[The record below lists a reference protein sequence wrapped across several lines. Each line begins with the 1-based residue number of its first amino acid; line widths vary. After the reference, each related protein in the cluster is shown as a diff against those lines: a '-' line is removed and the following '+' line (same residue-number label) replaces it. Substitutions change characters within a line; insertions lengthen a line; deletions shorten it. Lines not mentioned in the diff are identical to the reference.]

1 MNDTRA
7 AAGMLIYGLEWQKG
21 LMTFEE
27 ALASAVKDIAAIRED
42 ERKRVLPRDTEEKY
56 D

>member
-7 AAGMLIYGLEWQKG
+7 AMGMLIYGVSWQTG

-27 ALASAVKDIAAIRED
+27 ALASAIRDIDEIRED
-42 ERKRVLPRDTEEKY
+42 ERKRVPPRDTEEKH